1 MDQLFQ
7 PQFLASAAY
16 IFGLRVVEMS
26 LDTLRVLFV
35 VRGRRAVAWVVG
47 FFQSLL
53 FVLAITSVL
62 ANLDNLLTAIGYAA
76 GFATGGV
83 LGMYIEEW
91 LAIGHIHLRVI
102 SARRGSEIADQL
114 RQSGFAVTEIAG
126 RGRDGTVTL
135 INANVLRRQ
144 VPLVDRIAR
153 SLDEQVFIT
162 AEDVRPVRRGFWRA

>member
-7 PQFLASAAY
+7 PQFLAPAAY

-26 LDTLRVLFV
+26 LDTLRVLSV
-35 VRGRRAVAWVVG
+35 VRGRRAVAWVFG

-62 ANLDNLLTAIGYAA
+62 ANLDNLLTAFGYAA
-76 GFATGGV
+76 GFATGSV
-83 LGMYIEEW
+83 LGIFIEEW
-91 LAIGHIHLRVI
+91 LAFGHIHMRVI

-114 RQSGFAVTEIAG
+114 RQSGFAVTEIPG

-144 VPLVDRIAR
+144 VPLVERIA
-153 SLDEQVFIT
+153 SAVDEQAFIT
-162 AEDVRPVRRGFWRA
+162 AEDVQPVRRGFWRA